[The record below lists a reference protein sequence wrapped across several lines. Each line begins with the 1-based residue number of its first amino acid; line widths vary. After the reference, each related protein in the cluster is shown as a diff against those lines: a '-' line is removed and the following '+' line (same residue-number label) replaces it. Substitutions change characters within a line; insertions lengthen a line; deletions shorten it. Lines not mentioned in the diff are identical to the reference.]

1 MYSIVMG
8 LGKKIVKALL
18 TPINKIIQG
27 LKNFFVGFLGN
38 IFKSFGKM
46 IVKFFSTALST
57 SLKFL
62 TRMLGKITD
71 GIMAFVNMIM
81 VVVNTIKNLVL
92 DIVDKVVG
100 VAMTVFFYLKC
111 TLKILSNFHKCAI
124 FYLLD
129 VIKYCI
135 LFLPLLIVQLAGSDV
150 KGIRRTL
157 DKVDAILGWPNEIRN
172 DCYRCRN
179 DGGKNNYDFWKKLQK
194 ALKSKDVGFSFVFIV
209 MITLVALFFGYTIYV
224 QTNTNNVM

>member
-1 MYSIVMG
+1 MS
-8 LGKKIVKALL
+8 LGKKIVKAVL
-18 TPINKIIQG
+18 TFTNKLIGG
-27 LKNFFVGFLGN
+27 LKNFFVEFLGN
-38 IFKSFGKM
+38 MFKSFGKM

-71 GIMAFVNMIM
+71 GIMSFVNMIM
-81 VVVNTIKNLVL
+81 VVVNSIKNSVL
-92 DIVDKVVG
+92 NIVDKIVG
-100 VAMTVFFYLKC
+100 FAMTVFFYLKC

-135 LFLPLLIVQLAGSDV
+135 LFLPLLIYQLIQGSGG
-150 KGIRRTL
+150 KSIKKTL
-157 DKVDAILGWPNEIRN
+157 DKVDALLDWPNDIRN

-179 DGGKNNYDFWKKLQK
+179 KDGGNNYDFWKKLQK
-194 ALKSKDVGFSFVFIV
+194 ALAGKDVGFSFVFIV